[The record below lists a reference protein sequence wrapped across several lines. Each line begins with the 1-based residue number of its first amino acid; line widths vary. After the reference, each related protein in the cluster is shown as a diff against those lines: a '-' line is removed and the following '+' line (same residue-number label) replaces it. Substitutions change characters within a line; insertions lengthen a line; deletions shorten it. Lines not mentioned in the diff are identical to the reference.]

1 MSATS
6 DKIHIQL
13 MIGNEMHPI
22 TIRPEMEETFRA
34 AAKSINEKLGR
45 YRQSY
50 PNLSYNRCM
59 AITMLDF
66 AVYAIHAEKE
76 ADRAPILDIV
86 TALTAE
92 VEQALAS
99 KTDKDKA

>member
-22 TIRPEMEETFRA
+22 
-34 AAKSINEKLGR
+34 N
-45 YRQSY
+45 
-50 PNLSYNRCM
+50 
-59 AITMLDF
+59 
-66 AVYAIHAEKE
+66 AEKE

-92 VEQALAS
+92 VEQVLAS
-99 KTDKDKA
+99 KTDIDKA

>member
-1 MSATS
+1 MAAQN
-6 DKIHIQL
+6 DKLHIQL

-50 PNLSYNRCM
+50 PNLSYNRCV

-66 AVYAIHAEKE
+66 AVYALTAEKE
-76 ADRAPILDIV
+76 ADRAPIADIV
-86 TALTAE
+86 ERLTAE
-92 VEQALAS
+92 VEQALGV
-99 KTDKDKA
+99 TPDKD